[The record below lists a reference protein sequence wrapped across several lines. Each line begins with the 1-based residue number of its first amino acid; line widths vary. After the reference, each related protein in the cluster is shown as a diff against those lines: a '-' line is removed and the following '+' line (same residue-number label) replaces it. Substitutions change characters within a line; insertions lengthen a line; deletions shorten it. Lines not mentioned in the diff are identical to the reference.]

1 MKDREIRLLEA
12 KGAKRWTKG
21 DKDRLY
27 VTAEEIGLTTERYK
41 SGNIRHAEWCGEA
54 ISNRKAGYLCATK
67 VWYDL
72 TDDKVHVMAYGPAT
86 EYADEIKERA
96 EEFFLTSTHHT
107 MA

>member
-12 KGAKRWTKG
+12 KGAKRWSKNG
-21 DKDRLY
+21 HDRLY

-54 ISNRKAGYLCATK
+54 ISNRKAGYLCASK

-72 TDDKVHVMAYGPAT
+72 TDDKVHVMAYGPAA
-86 EYADEIKERA
+86 EYAPEIQLRA
-96 EEFFLTSTHHT
+96 EEFFLTSTHCT